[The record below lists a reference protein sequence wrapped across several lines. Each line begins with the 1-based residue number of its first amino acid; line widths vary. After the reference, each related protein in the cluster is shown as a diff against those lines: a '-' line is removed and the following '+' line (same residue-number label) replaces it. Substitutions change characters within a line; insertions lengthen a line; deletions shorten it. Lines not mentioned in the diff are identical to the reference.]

1 MDVPAHSKGER
12 PTQAVEAGVDPECC
26 APRRSRNGWP
36 IPATFHVT
44 NHTGNTML
52 AKTPGDQKMATHTR
66 YSSGMLAF
74 ALVAFAASA
83 SAQSPGGQAPGERQ
97 GRAVASTAKVSPAE
111 RGQLTRQ
118 FVNKWGNYV
127 QRVYNVPVG
136 TWSKRMVPNF
146 VNADANNFRNALKR
160 DTFEGAM
167 AELTGTG
174 HRLSDD
180 TVITQLA
187 SMEPAA
193 GDAKPRITAKTLGA
207 LSNDLVFT
215 PLAPCRILDTRSTAA
230 GAIAG
235 NATRSFVAINSS
247 NFTGQGGSATNCGT
261 LGLSATA
268 VAINLTA
275 VTPSGAG
282 YATAY
287 PFGNAQPVAA
297 SVNYTAGAIVN
308 NALIVQIP
316 NPLSSF
322 DFTVYTFAQSHY
334 VADIVGYFAPPV
346 ATALQCVDTANTVVA
361 GIVAGG
367 TANAVAPACTAG
379 YTQTATNCETSS
391 WLMPIVFSHAG
402 TCSARNND
410 TTAQDLRASR
420 TCCRVPGR

>member
-1 MDVPAHSKGER
+1 MS
-12 PTQAVEAGVDPECC
+12 
-26 APRRSRNGWP
+26 
-36 IPATFHVT
+36 IPF
-44 NHTGNTML
+44 
-52 AKTPGDQKMATHTR
+52 R
-66 YSSGMLAF
+66 YSAGLLSLAL
-74 ALVAFAASA
+74 AAVATTA
-83 SAQSPGGQAPGERQ
+83 SAQSPGTAGVQQ
-97 GRAVASTAKVSPAE
+97 NRATASVAKVSPKE
-111 RGQLTRQ
+111 RGQMTRQ
-118 FVNKWGNYV
+118 FVTKWGNYV
-127 QRVYNVPVG
+127 QRVYGVPVG

-146 VNADANNFRNALKR
+146 VNADAGNFRDALKR

-174 HRLSDD
+174 HRLTDD

-187 SMEPAA
+187 SLDA
-193 GDAKPRITAKTLGA
+193 GASKPRIASKTLGA
-207 LSNDLVFT
+207 LTNDLVYT

-230 GAIAG
+230 GAIAAG
-235 NATRSFVAINSS
+235 TTRNFVAVNAS

-275 VTPSGAG
+275 VTPAGAG

-287 PFGNAQPVAA
+287 PFGTTQPLA
-297 SVNYTAGAIVN
+297 SSINYTAGAIVN

-346 ATALQCVDTANTVVA
+346 ATALQCQDTANNSVNNIPVN
-361 GIVAGG
+361 G
-367 TANAVAPACTAG
+367 TANAVAPACPTG

-391 WLMPIVFSHAG
+391 WLMPIVFIHAG

-410 TTAQDLRASR
+410 SSPQDLRASR